1 MTYLDT
7 TKHID
12 FISSQSMSA
21 YDIIKYCLQ
30 AGVDKKNRPSYFL
43 YNLILDG
50 YWLWNPNSNIE
61 DMYDYFVYKNNMR
74 NNYTW

>member
-1 MTYLDT
+1 
-7 TKHID
+7 
-12 FISSQSMSA
+12 MSA

-30 AGVDKKNRPSYFL
+30 SGVDKKNRPSYFL
-43 YNLILDG
+43 YNLISDR

-61 DMYDYFVYKNNMR
+61 TLYNYFVYKINMR